1 MIQTAGGANGL
12 ETAMATQSLVGMAQG
27 VMRYRYGFEVSR
39 ALSLLQTYSVKS
51 HVKLQD
57 AAKEFVNAATAAR

>member
-1 MIQTAGGANGL
+1 
-12 ETAMATQSLVGMAQG
+12 MAQG
-27 VMRYRYGFEVSR
+27 VMRHRSGFEVSR

-57 AAKEFVNAATAAR
+57 AAKEFVDAGRCAR

>member
-1 MIQTAGGANGL
+1 
-12 ETAMATQSLVGMAQG
+12 MAQG

-57 AAKEFVNAATAAR
+57 AAKEFVNAGRGAR

>member
-1 MIQTAGGANGL
+1 
-12 ETAMATQSLVGMAQG
+12 MAQG

-39 ALSLLQTYSVKS
+39 ALSLLQTYSVRS

-57 AAKEFVNAATAAR
+57 AAKEFVDAGRGAR